1 MATRSTIAYKT
12 AEGKVVAIYCH
23 WDGYP
28 AGVGKTLQE
37 NYQAA
42 YKIGKL
48 IQMGDVSSLGAEIGE
63 QQDFDDRS
71 TQRDDWTLF
80 YGRDRGEDT
89 PCKEFETIQEWMEH
103 YDWSDYYY
111 LWNGKEWLVN
121 SRSDTDA
128 NGFPVFDL
136 LEVRVEAEVARLKAA
151 GYL

>member
-12 AEGKVVAIYCH
+12 ERGVTAIYCH

-28 AGVGKTLQE
+28 TGVGATLQE
-37 NYQAA
+37 HYQAA

-48 IQMGDVSSLGAEIGE
+48 VAHGDVSSLGAEIGK
-63 QQDFDDRS
+63 QQDFNDRS

-80 YGRDRGEDT
+80 YSRDRGEDT
-89 PCKEFETIQEWMEH
+89 PCQEFETIQEWMEH
-103 YDWSDYYY
+103 YDWSDYFY
-111 LWNGKEWLVN
+111 LWNGKEWLVS
-121 SRSDTDA
+121 SRGDTDS

-136 LEVRVEAEVARLKAA
+136 LEVKIETETARLKAA

>member
-12 AEGKVVAIYCH
+12 TRGITAIYSH

-28 AGVGKTLQE
+28 EGVGRILHE

-48 IQMGDVSSLGAEIGE
+48 VQMGDVSSLGAEIGKK
-63 QQDFDDRS
+63 QDFDDRS

-80 YGRDRGEDT
+80 YTRDRGEDA
-89 PCKEFETIQEWMEH
+89 PCKEFETIQEWMDH

-111 LWNGKEWLVN
+111 LWNGKEWLVSKAGETDEN
-121 SRSDTDA
+121 DYPIFDRIEDILDSR
-128 NGFPVFDL
+128 
-136 LEVRVEAEVARLKAA
+136 EVA
-151 GYL
+151 

>member
-1 MATRSTIAYKT
+1 MATRSTIAYKK
-12 AEGKVVAIYCH
+12 ADGIVAIYSH

-80 YGRDRGEDT
+80 YTRDRGEDT
-89 PCKEFETIQEWMEH
+89 PCKEFETIAEWMDH
-103 YDWSDYYY
+103 YDWSDYFY
-111 LWNGKEWLVN
+111 LWNGREWLVN
-121 SRSDTDA
+121 ARGETDA

-136 LEVRVEAEVARLKAA
+136 LEVVVEAEVARLQAA
-151 GYL
+151 GYDI